1 MRQRQQEYVHSA
13 EEKVLSLEVVAPPP
27 PSASATTSG
36 SKRKHER
43 TVPVM
48 QPGVRVGG
56 GGKEIVIPTTEELM
70 QLVGNPEALQY
81 IRDLEENALQQ
92 ADEKVAISEQ
102 TYSLV
107 DSVVKRLDADLETME
122 QMLQSAGQFE
132 AVGTAKPD
140 DLAAIQVTAGSTDW
154 ILAKV
159 ITHDPNTGMYKLSD
173 EDVESS
179 KGTNI
184 CKHFSF
190 GMVDVRNSSLTLLF
204 HSVQFSIFPNLKLLC

>member
-1 MRQRQQEYVHSA
+1 MQRA

-27 PSASATTSG
+27 PSASTATSG
-36 SKRKHER
+36 NKRKHEGS
-43 TVPVM
+43 VPIM

-81 IRDLEENALQQ
+81 IRDLEDNALQR
-92 ADEKVAISEQ
+92 ADEKVAIAEQ
-102 TYSLV
+102 TYSLI
-107 DSVVKRLDADLETME
+107 DSVVKRLDADMETME

-132 AVGTAKPD
+132 VVGTAKPD
-140 DLAAIQVTAGSTDW
+140 DLAAIQVTAGSPDW

-173 EDVESS
+173 EDVESN
-179 KGTNI
+179 KGTNFYDQI
-184 CKHFSF
+184 RFDMVGVLNSALIHSTLSF
-190 GMVDVRNSSLTLLF
+190 FLP
-204 HSVQFSIFPNLKLLC
+204 VQFSISPKLKLLY